1 MLSANEEFLSEWR
14 GSVNAFSNI
23 NFKCSLN
30 IGKVGKQTMVTLI
43 WTMQST
49 FAFYLLARCA
59 SIFWSLVGSF
69 APKPFLD
76 DFS

>member
-30 IGKVGKQTMVTLI
+30 SWGQTMVTLI
-43 WTMQST
+43 WTMPLT
-49 FAFYLLARCA
+49 FAFYLLARCG

-69 APKPFLD
+69 APKTFLD